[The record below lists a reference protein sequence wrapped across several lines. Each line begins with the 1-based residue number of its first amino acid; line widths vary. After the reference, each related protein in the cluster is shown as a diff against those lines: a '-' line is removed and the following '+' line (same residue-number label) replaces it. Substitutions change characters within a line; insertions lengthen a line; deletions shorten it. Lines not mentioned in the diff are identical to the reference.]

1 MVESSTP
8 SHGCSPLA
16 LDLAHLAP
24 LDLTQLHLDP
34 LDSGAQSAPTPQC
47 MAPDASQSP
56 EKMMPE
62 CARSPA
68 CLRATADATVE
79 GRFALAWQDRERFVA
94 TMKKDWMPDSI
105 APPKPSYNGV
115 RDELAFDFSPCH
127 IHQQC

>member
-1 MVESSTP
+1 
-8 SHGCSPLA
+8 
-16 LDLAHLAP
+16 
-24 LDLTQLHLDP
+24 
-34 LDSGAQSAPTPQC
+34 
-47 MAPDASQSP
+47 
-56 EKMMPE
+56 MMPE

-115 RDELAFDFSPCH
+115 RDELALAFPLATSTSSPREMKRGSCLQDFGRVATFHPAFG
-127 IHQQC
+127 